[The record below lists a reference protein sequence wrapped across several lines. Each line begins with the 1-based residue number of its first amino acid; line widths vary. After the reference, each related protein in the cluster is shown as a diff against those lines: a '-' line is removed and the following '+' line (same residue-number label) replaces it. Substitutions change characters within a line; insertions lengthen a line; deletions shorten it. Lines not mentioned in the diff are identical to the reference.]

1 MVSYREL
8 ADFTDLDVI
17 GCFMKLEK
25 EDPFAALSYL
35 AQWDYGEDIGE
46 ELMMRRQIFEGLAFT
61 KYAED
66 SGYLAL
72 WQIGVEGIT
81 LYRKS
86 YRSHL
91 DQACPVTQ
99 AVILNCLRQWTA

>member
-25 EDPFAALSYL
+25 EDPFAVLSYL
-35 AQWDYGEDIGE
+35 V
-46 ELMMRRQIFEGLAFT
+46 
-61 KYAED
+61 
-66 SGYLAL
+66 L

-81 LYRKS
+81 LYRKMAGI
-86 YRSHL
+86 RKL
-91 DQACPVTQ
+91 P
-99 AVILNCLRQWTA
+99 

>member
-25 EDPFAALSYL
+25 EDPFAVLS
-35 AQWDYGEDIGE
+35 
-46 ELMMRRQIFEGLAFT
+46 
-61 KYAED
+61 
-66 SGYLAL
+66 YLAL

-81 LYRKS
+81 LYRKMAGI
-86 YRSHL
+86 RKL
-91 DQACPVTQ
+91 P
-99 AVILNCLRQWTA
+99 

>member
-46 ELMMRRQIFEGLAFT
+46 ELMTRRQIFEGLAFS

-81 LYRKS
+81 LYRKMAGI
-86 YRSHL
+86 RKL
-91 DQACPVTQ
+91 P
-99 AVILNCLRQWTA
+99 